1 MQTGNDHIIKKQSI
15 VIEFHDRRGGMG
27 LQNQVA
33 DIVKEKL
40 IPRLD
45 EVFSGIA
52 GRGKY
57 LSLDEL
63 LIDAGVLSSA
73 NWEEELVEN
82 TIRQIKEK
90 LRTESP
96 YNLQQEE
103 VSDQAGAGR
112 TDQVSN
118 WEAFIH
124 FLQYGYL
131 PWFAS
136 NTTLSELEEKLLN
149 NLKITNSTRSEK
161 LATLQQKLVQDK
173 NMLLRFILQF
183 SAALT
188 EEIIDAIAGT
198 IKQKTKEGEKIIY
211 SFSFL
216 SANTKRQIILLFRL
230 FYAGIG
236 GEMKHLQSEAFKEAA
251 EINATP
257 SFYRLIKKEL
267 IPVHALI
274 PARVLIEL
282 IEQALQYD
290 STKIVRTTDFLF
302 ESVMPVISP
311 VKKNMRAKSQPAKD
325 TGELEPESVKT
336 SLPQKDNIPS
346 KKSETDAEGIFIS
359 NAGLIILHP
368 FLSGL
373 FRALNMT
380 NENNEWLQPSFHA
393 RAVLIT
399 QYLVTGTEETDEHLL
414 VLNKLLC
421 GYPSETP
428 VERLLTLTDEEKRE
442 TESLLQTVIKYWEA
456 LKNTSI
462 EGLRNTFLLR
472 DGKLTINENGWLLQI
487 EQKAWDVLL
496 DTLPWGTSMIKTPWM
511 NELLRVQWG

>member
-1 MQTGNDHIIKKQSI
+1 
-15 VIEFHDRRGGMG
+15 MG
-27 LQNQVA
+27 LQNQIA
-33 DIVKEKL
+33 DLVKDKI

-63 LIDAGVLSSA
+63 LIDAGILSSA
-73 NWEEELVEN
+73 RWEEELVEN
-82 TIRQIKEK
+82 TIRQVKEK
-90 LRTESP
+90 LRTASP
-96 YNLQQEE
+96 CNVEQDEASSKA
-103 VSDQAGAGR
+103 VP
-112 TDQVSN
+112 TDQVSD

-124 FLQYGYL
+124 FLQFGYL

-136 NTTLSELEEKLLN
+136 NTALLELEEKLLN
-149 NLKITNSTRSEK
+149 NLKAINSTHSEK
-161 LATLQQKLVQDK
+161 LKALQQKLVQDK
-173 NMLLRFILQF
+173 NILLRFILQF
-183 SAALT
+183 SAAFT
-188 EEIIDAIAGT
+188 EEIIDT
-198 IKQKTKEGEKIIY
+198 ITGAVKQKTKEGEKLIY
-211 SFSFL
+211 AFDFL
-216 SANTKRQIILLFRL
+216 TAETKTRIILMFRL
-230 FYAGIG
+230 FYAGAG
-236 GEMKHLQSEAFKEAA
+236 GDMKHLQSEALKEAA
-251 EINATP
+251 AANATP

-267 IPVHALI
+267 VPLHALI
-274 PARVLIEL
+274 PAQVMISF
-282 IEQALQYD
+282 IEQALHND
-290 STKIVRTTDFLF
+290 HTKIVRTIDSLF
-302 ESVMPVISP
+302 ESVIPAILTI
-311 VKKNMRAKSQPAKD
+311 KKNGRVKLQPAEEAEEAEEAVPGIIE
-325 TGELEPESVKT
+325 TTLS
-336 SLPQKDNIPS
+336 QKDNTPLKS
-346 KKSETDAEGIFIS
+346 KETFAEGIYIF

-368 FLSGL
+368 FLTGL

-393 RAVLIT
+393 RAVLVT
-399 QYLVTGTEETDEHLL
+399 QYLITGTEETDEHLL

-428 VERLLTLTDEEKRE
+428 VQRLLILTDEEKIE
-442 TESLLQTVIKYWEA
+442 IDSLLQTVIKYWEA